1 MKEYEL
7 GETCSMKI
15 RQIFIFF
22 GNLKGCGHLRDLD
35 VDGDDSVKL
44 VKKIWLRVREYSLWI
59 SVFRHMNFKPS
70 WIR

>member
-1 MKEYEL
+1 M
-7 GETCSMKI
+7 GETCSMEI

-44 VKKIWLRVREYSLWI
+44 LKKIWLRVANIHSGYPS
-59 SVFRHMNFKPS
+59 SV
-70 WIR
+70 I